1 MDEGNHPLRY
11 GGRRVVI
18 YYKKLLE
25 GLSQAYGIDSD
36 VPYEALSDEFR
47 EVLLQ
52 GSGSVEIEYYMR
64 RRLQRR
70 PFEGV
75 IPMLMRRLENNESE
89 DESLVAIIYSSAC
102 PACEG
107 VELAAGGIGVS
118 DSGRNIRE
126 IISDSVLTRHFFEGL
141 RLSDQRSELRRIF

>member
-1 MDEGNHPLRY
+1 MDEGNSSVAIW
-11 GGRRVVI
+11 GRRVVI

-89 DESLVAIIYSSAC
+89 GMSHWLRDYMICQAC
-102 PACEG
+102 PACG
-107 VELAAGGIGVS
+107 ELACSRRYWRVGFRGEIFERLLA
-118 DSGRNIRE
+118 IRYW
-126 IISDSVLTRHFFEGL
+126 TRRTSL
-141 RLSDQRSELRRIF
+141 RG